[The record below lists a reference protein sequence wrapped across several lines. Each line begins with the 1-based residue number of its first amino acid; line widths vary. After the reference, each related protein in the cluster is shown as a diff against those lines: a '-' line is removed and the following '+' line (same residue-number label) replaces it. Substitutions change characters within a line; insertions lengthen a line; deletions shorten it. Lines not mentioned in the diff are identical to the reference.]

1 MIESSTPSLASLDGY
16 RNVTDLLVA
25 REAAAPDHVAFEVEH
40 TDAGT
45 GAASWHPVT
54 TRVFA
59 DQVRALAKG
68 FIAQGVRAGDP
79 VAIMAPTRY
88 EWAVAD
94 LAAWFAGAVVVP
106 IYDTSSPTQVRAI
119 IADAGVRLAIG
130 GTPQHAALLQT
141 ALLQTQLR
149 QTPLLQTP
157 VVPTAEPTLG
167 AWMMDAAGSPAP
179 GSEVDA
185 SGTLHD
191 LVALGVGVSD
201 DELEARRASATQDDP
216 ATIVYTSGTTGEPKG
231 VVLTHR
237 NFLGQVLNIAAAYRE
252 IVNESGNT
260 VIFLPLAHVL
270 ARGLQ
275 LICLASGM
283 RIAHLSDPSTVVAT
297 LDTLR
302 PTFLVVVPR
311 VLEKIQAAAAAKAS
325 AAGLSRVWAAA
336 RTTALAW
343 GRRAE
348 RIDAGRRVA
357 RDRGLRVRHRLFD
370 ALFFRRLRTVM
381 GGRVGY
387 ILSGGAPLDA
397 DLSLFFRGIGVPVIE
412 GYGLTETTAPLTGNL
427 PGRISSGTVGP
438 PLPGLSVR
446 ISADGEVLARGIGVF
461 SGYRDP
467 ADDEGAFVDGYFRTG
482 DLGRLDAEGRLV
494 LEGRLKD
501 VILTSNGKT
510 IVPTVWE
517 SAVETHP
524 LVSHAVMVGEG
535 KPYLSALLVLDPDQT
550 LAWSAAQGIPLPD
563 AVEPGIRTVTDPALR
578 AHLQRAVD
586 AANALV
592 SRSEQV
598 RRFTV
603 VLADLDDRELVTPTL
618 KLKRAVVLDR
628 AALAVEDL
636 YL

>member
-1 MIESSTPSLASLDGY
+1 MIESSTPPLADLDGY

-25 REAAAPDHVAFEVEH
+25 RVTAAPDHVAFEVEGV
-40 TDAGT
+40 DAG
-45 GAASWHPVT
+45 ASWRPIT
-54 TRVFA
+54 TREFS
-59 DQVRALAKG
+59 DRVRALAKG
-68 FIAQGVRAGDP
+68 FIASGIMPGDP
-79 VAIMAPTRY
+79 IAIMAPTRY

-106 IYDTSSPTQVRAI
+106 IYETSSPSQVDAI
-119 IADAGVRLAIG
+119 VSDAGVRLAIG
-130 GTPQHAALLQT
+130 GTAAHVALLEASLAQT
-141 ALLQTQLR
+141 DDETF
-149 QTPLLQTP
+149 
-157 VVPTAEPTLG
+157 G
-167 AWMMDAAGSPAP
+167 AWTMEAAAT
-179 GSEVDA
+179 
-185 SGTLHD
+185 GTLSD
-191 LVALGVGVSD
+191 LVSLGIDVTD
-201 DELEARRASATQDDP
+201 EELEARRTTAAQDDP

-252 IVNESGNT
+252 IVNDAGNT

-283 RIAHLSDPSTVVAT
+283 RIAHLSDPTRVVAT

-311 VLEKIQAAAAAKAS
+311 VLQKIQAAAADKAAEKQLS
-325 AAGLSRVWAAA
+325 AVWATA
-336 RTTALAW
+336 RSTAIAW
-343 GRRAE
+343 GRRE
-348 RIDAGRRVA
+348 ELLDAGRTPA
-357 RDRGLRVRHRLFD
+357 RDLGLLLRHRFFD

-387 ILSGGAPLDA
+387 ILSGGAALDA

-427 PGRISSGTVGP
+427 PGRIASGTVGP
-438 PLPGLSVR
+438 PLPGLTVR
-446 ISADGEVLARGIGVF
+446 ISEDGEVLARGVGVF
-461 SGYRDP
+461 DGYRTP
-467 ADDEGAFVDGYFRTG
+467 AHDESAFVDGFFRTG
-482 DLGRLDAEGRLV
+482 DLGRLDERGRLV

-501 VILTSNGKT
+501 VIVTSNGKT
-510 IVPTVWE
+510 IVPTRWE
-517 SAVETHP
+517 GAVEADP

-535 KPYLSALLVLDPDQT
+535 KPYVSALLVLDPEQT
-550 LAWSAAQGIPLPD
+550 MAWAA
-563 AVEPGIRTVTDPALR
+563 AEGIRIPPAGESDLRAVTEPTLH
-578 AHLQRAVD
+578 AHLQRTVD

-598 RRFTV
+598 RRFSIV
-603 VLADLDDRELVTPTL
+603 FADLEDRALVTPTM
-618 KLKRAVVLDR
+618 KLKRSVVLDR
-628 AALAVEDL
+628 AAVAVEAL